1 MNDSTTVT
9 LRPILAIAAIFV
21 IALPAVAQ
29 DSPDGPATDAV
40 SVEELYLDSS
50 VSIGTLATQIRTGS
64 RETRLLAIH
73 AIEAQINEGAVDP
86 ADTAV
91 FDALAP
97 AVDEGVLTINHSIQR
112 SYHIYNPYVRREAVR
127 VMALLGTDAAQARLI
142 AVAINDPE
150 DQVRAEALRG
160 IASIAR
166 DPDGQ
171 VSRNIARI
179 ILRERADSPHQELVL
194 AAVVALDA
202 LSDNEANVFHP
213 SAEETLVAVASDGRF
228 IQLVRD
234 RAILA
239 LTGR

>member
-1 MNDSTTVT
+1 MNASTPIT
-9 LRPILAIAAIFV
+9 LRRFGVLIAILAL
-21 IALPAVAQ
+21 ALPVAAQ
-29 DSPDGPATDAV
+29 ESPDGTGSGAV

-73 AIEAQINEGAVDP
+73 AIEAQLNEGVIDP
-86 ADTAV
+86 ADPTV
-91 FDALAP
+91 FEALAP
-97 AVDEGVLTINHSIQR
+97 AVDEGVLTINHSVQR
-112 SYHIYNPYVRREAVR
+112 SFHIYNPFVRREAVR
-127 VMALLGTDAAQARLI
+127 VMALLGTDEAQARLLT
-142 AVAINDPE
+142 VAINDPE

-171 VSRNIARI
+171 VSRNVARI
-179 ILRERADSPHQELVL
+179 ILRERAEIPHQELVL

-202 LSDNEANVFHP
+202 LSDNEANIFHP
-213 SAEETLVAVASDGRF
+213 TAEETLVDVASDGRF